1 MDLIG
6 VILSA
11 ALLIMLPLQI
21 IKVRKYRKDIIDNG
35 QRVIDS
41 NNERIKEM
49 EEHKKAVDE
58 HKKVAEE
65 HKKALEYFTETKNFN
80 LWR

>member
-21 IKVRKYRKDIIDNG
+21 IKVRKYRKDIIDNS
-35 QRVIDS
+35 QRLIDS

-49 EEHKKAVDE
+49 EEHKKAVE
-58 HKKVAEE
+58 GHQ
-65 HKKALEYFTETKNFN
+65 KALEYFTETKNFN

>member
-6 VILSA
+6 TILSL

-21 IKVRKYRKDIIDNG
+21 IKVREYRKDIIDNG
-35 QRVIDS
+35 QKVIDS

-49 EEHKKAVDE
+49 K
-58 HKKVAEE
+58 E
-65 HKKALEYFTETKNFN
+65 HKKALEYFTETKNLN